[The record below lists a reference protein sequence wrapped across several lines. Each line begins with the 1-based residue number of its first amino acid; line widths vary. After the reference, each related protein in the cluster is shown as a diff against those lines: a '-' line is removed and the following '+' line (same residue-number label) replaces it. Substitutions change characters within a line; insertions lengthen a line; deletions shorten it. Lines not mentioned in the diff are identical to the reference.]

1 MDYMGFHEDEEYQVS
16 GLHFI
21 WDKAKNQY
29 NIQTHGVDFKTAAL
43 VFNDD
48 YCLIN
53 DDYDH
58 SDGEIRE
65 SITGQPV
72 DPDDRTDVPGI
83 GSIPR
88 AIIGE
93 VDNVLFV
100 VYTVRG
106 YDGEEV
112 FRIIS
117 ARKADDDEKA
127 MYETLKY
134 DTI

>member
-1 MDYMGFHEDEEYQVS
+1 MTSFDFHEDEEYHIS

-21 WDKAKNQY
+21 WDKAKNEY

-53 DDYDH
+53 DDYAH

-65 SITGQPV
+65 SITGQPIDTNDVV
-72 DPDDRTDVPGI
+72 DISGL
-83 GSIPR
+83 GSIPK
-88 AIIGE
+88 AIIGA

-100 VYTVRG
+100 VYTTRG
-106 YDGEEV
+106 YDGDE
-112 FRIIS
+112 FYRIIS

-127 MYETLKY
+127 LYESLKY
-134 DTI
+134 DTL